1 MKVLDLFS
9 CEGGA
14 GTGYVRAGLAL
25 AASVDLNASALKHN
39 PNLPHHC
46 GDWREG
52 LDKYAADVDLIHAS
66 PPCQG
71 YVRTNPRRGEW
82 PLLVNEVREALK
94 ATGKAY
100 VIENVPD
107 CEDLRDPV
115 WLTGCM
121 FGLTVTWEPPKRKVM
136 RDGNGNGIWEVV
148 KGRKWNVDA
157 RTYEEIMT
165 EGPVTFHLERKRGF
179 EVHGFEVLP
188 LVISPEVHA
197 LPTLTVVE
205 GTPTHW
211 WNRWYAATVPSRV
224 KCELMGTP
232 WMTNRVA
239 EAIPPAYTEHIGK
252 AFLAG
257 RMGR

>member
-1 MKVLDLFS
+1 VKVLDLFS

-25 AASVDLNASALKHN
+25 AASVDLNANALKHN

-52 LDKYAADVDLIHAS
+52 LDKYAADADLIHAS

-82 PLLVNEVREALK
+82 PLLVNEVRDALE

-107 CEDLRDPV
+107 CEDLHDPV

-121 FGLTVTWEPPKRKVM
+121 FGLTVTWDVPKAKVTRHGDGTGTWVVVAKRTPPKLWTGPV
-136 RDGNGNGIWEVV
+136 IEQ
-148 KGRKWNVDA
+148 
-157 RTYEEIMT
+157 
-165 EGPVTFHLERKRGF
+165 PVTFHLHRKRGF
-179 EVHGFEVLP
+179 EVRGFELIAP
-188 LVISPEVHA
+188 DRDEEVHS
-197 LPTLTVVE
+197 LPTMTVIE
-205 GTPTHW
+205 GTPTHF
-211 WNRWYAATVPSRV
+211 WNHWYAATIPSKV
-224 KCELMGTP
+224 KCELLGTP

-239 EAIPPAYTEHIGK
+239 ESIPPAYTEHIGK
-252 AFLAG
+252 AFLKG
-257 RMGR
+257 RLDV